1 MSDYRQ
7 LEADVRALREEVRA
21 YGLTF
26 ARLADAFLD
35 LREDVRRL
43 EATRAPVPDAPE
55 PPRLRR
61 RGNVIAFDRVP
72 R

>member
-1 MSDYRQ
+1 MNRYRQ
-7 LEADVRALREEVRA
+7 LEADVRALREEVGA

-43 EATRAPVPDAPE
+43 EAARAPVPDASE
-55 PPRLRR
+55 PPGPRR
-61 RGNVIAFDRVP
+61 RGNVIAFDRAP